1 MAKALAW
8 WLTLCGKLG
17 IKSVEAMLWDKFPNV
32 CPYCRQARHEQDEC
46 SQIKAQ
52 NAGPEWSALTQLAS
66 KNVDERPGRLGDWQ
80 RMYHRIYPAV
90 QTEAYGPSFARLS
103 EELGELSEAVRIF
116 RAAPGYV
123 LSEAAD
129 VFAWLMH
136 IQNIADTKRAVAVA
150 ERGSALEK
158 AVSDLYPN
166 SCSDC
171 GNEICNCRPI
181 LSKTIGR
188 IAHEVPPGRASFGDN
203 GRFLSPENASK
214 FFQDT

>member
-1 MAKALAW
+1 VQELNREFRRAQELSTIAAATNEKLLTKLRLRTLDDWYKRLNHIYWTQNYYRSSADIFAHLVEVVGGLSTLASDKKKPGVDPEKHMAKALAW

-66 KNVDERPGRLGDWQ
+66 KNVDERPGKLGDWQ

-103 EELGELSEAVRIF
+103 EELARI
-116 RAAPGYV
+116 
-123 LSEAAD
+123 SHTI
-129 VFAWLMH
+129 FA
-136 IQNIADTKRAVAVA
+136 
-150 ERGSALEK
+150 
-158 AVSDLYPN
+158 
-166 SCSDC
+166 
-171 GNEICNCRPI
+171 
-181 LSKTIGR
+181 
-188 IAHEVPPGRASFGDN
+188 
-203 GRFLSPENASK
+203 
-214 FFQDT
+214 